1 MLIRREPVSITE
13 TTSREIPTA
22 MATGGN
28 DGVFDDDDVSG
39 KNKKIFCIQMK

>member
-1 MLIRREPVSITE
+1 MLITSEPVNITK

-28 DGVFDDDDVSG
+28 DGVFDDDDDVIVSG
-39 KNKKIFCIQMK
+39 RNRKNNNL